1 VAARTGPRRGNEGE
15 LNAASPA
22 IVITDCD
29 NDNIEP
35 ERRVFS
41 EELKQYDFETIS
53 TTLSTEEDEKKLR
66 DAFGQESLKYRQSA
80 NAHQRG

>member
-15 LNAASPA
+15 WNAASPA

-35 ERRVFS
+35 EQRVFA
-41 EELKQYDFETIS
+41 EELKQYDFEIIS
-53 TTLSTEEDEKKLR
+53 TTLSTEEKLR
-66 DAFGQESLKYRQSA
+66 YAFGRESLKYPQSA
-80 NAHQRG
+80 NARKRG